1 MNQAGRFVTAI
12 GTKTVPLAADEVIGA
27 LAGDQH
33 GVVGRSQ
40 LLAAGVGSRAI
51 VHRVE
56 SGRLHPLY
64 RGVYAVGH
72 RVLSQ
77 RGRWMAATLAADG
90 VLSHRSAAA
99 LWGIR
104 PAAGCIEITTP
115 RTRAGRP
122 GLLLRRAVLPPD
134 EITAHHGIPT

>member
-1 MNQAGRFVTAI
+1 MISG
-12 GTKTVPLAADEVIGA
+12 

-40 LLAAGVGSRAI
+40 LLAAGVGVRAI
-51 VHRVE
+51 EHRITA
-56 SGRLHPLY
+56 GRLHPLY

-90 VLSHRSAAA
+90 VLSHRSAGA
-99 LWGIR
+99 LWDIR
-104 PAAGCIEITTP
+104 Q
-115 RTRAGRP
+115 
-122 GLLLRRAVLPPD
+122 
-134 EITAHHGIPT
+134 